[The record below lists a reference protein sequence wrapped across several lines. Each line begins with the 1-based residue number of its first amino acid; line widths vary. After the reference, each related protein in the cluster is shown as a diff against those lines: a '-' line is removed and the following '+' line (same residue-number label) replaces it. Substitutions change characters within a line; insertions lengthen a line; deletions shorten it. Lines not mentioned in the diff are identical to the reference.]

1 MRELITHGAGET
13 RLLGERLA
21 AQLCGGDVLLL
32 CGELGAGKS
41 ELARGVAR
49 GLGVKGPVTSPS
61 FTIMQLYASGRLPLY
76 HFDWYRL
83 GSADELYEL
92 SMDEYLY
99 GDGVC
104 LVEWPDRAAEALP
117 ACRLRLDIQT
127 VDGDTRRITATPEGG
142 FRTLHWQALEVAP

>member
-1 MRELITHGAGET
+1 MRELITHSAGET

-49 GLGVKGPVTSPS
+49 GLGIAGPVTSPS
-61 FTIMQLYASGRLPLY
+61 FTILQLYTGGRLTLY

-83 GSADELYEL
+83 GSAEELYEL

-104 LVEWPDRAAEALP
+104 LVEWPDKAPEALP
-117 ACRLRLDIQT
+117 DRRLRIDIESLG
-127 VDGDTRRITATPEGG
+127 GDMRRVTLSSEGG
-142 FRTLHWQALEVAP
+142 FRDLDWQTLEVSP